1 MGLSIMQFNT
11 ASNKWC
17 NVGRQTRVC
26 QISTHV
32 APPKKWHVWTKKT
45 NTTGTPRGEPWHR
58 VVADDIWLPSLR
70 SKLRQQRQTALPLGS
85 QGAGTDAGAVN
96 DAIDLEAIFLDEN
109 MDKLDL
115 SEQRVAT
122 PKSWY
127 HNDHSAWCWYV
138 LVLICV
144 DITCMTLPTW
154 WCWSSSSSS

>member
-1 MGLSIMQFNT
+1 MSTFWLPDDHENARILNNMGLSGIMQFNT

-26 QISTHV
+26 QISTDV
-32 APPKKWHVWTKKT
+32 APPQKVACLNQKK

-58 VVADDIWLPSLR
+58 VVADDIWLPSL
-70 SKLRQQRQTALPLGS
+70 SKLRQQRQTALPPGS

-115 SEQRVAT
+115 SEHRVAT
-122 PKSWY
+122 PKS
-127 HNDHSAWCWYV
+127 
-138 LVLICV
+138 
-144 DITCMTLPTW
+144 
-154 WCWSSSSSS
+154 